1 MRRHDLTNKKD
12 NDNDKHGG
20 HMTWWT
26 TKTNTIKKT
35 NTMTIAKKNPQR
47 TTSETC
53 GLCDAGYISD
63 NWEKNL
69 NIHSDPWIKSD
80 RDSIR
85 NSCDVCVAIT
95 VFSQCSLAMS
105 LRDKQKYSLIIHG
118 IHFGRKGKKSAL
130 TIILWDNLVPRSDV
144 NVLNHLVL
152 ENDL

>member
-1 MRRHDLTNKKD
+1 MWPLRLLFRVMRRQWPDQQQK
-12 NDNDKHGG
+12 NDKDKYKKSKDKDKRR
-20 HMTWWT
+20 TSSKNKLVT
-26 TKTNTIKKT
+26 FETLIILLTIENNTF
-35 NTMTIAKKNPQR
+35 
-47 TTSETC
+47 
-53 GLCDAGYISD
+53 
-63 NWEKNL
+63 

-95 VFSQCSLAMS
+95 VFSQGSLAMS